1 MSLSRRQLLR
11 VGATL
16 PVLTVAA
23 CQMPGSGPPPRE
35 FRLTPKTTFP
45 EDLPHADWALVVDR
59 PQIEPSIDTTRIARM
74 AGVEIQYYADATWVD
89 RPAPMIEPLIIQ
101 SFRNSGAIEVVAD
114 RRSDVRPDFLL
125 QTTIVAFQSQ
135 KGDSG
140 TDARVVMS
148 ASLMAM
154 PKRKVVGTTEI
165 GRSVVAQA
173 ANLEAIAAAFDDAL
187 GKVLKRLVE
196 WTLRTG
202 NEAHGVG

>member
-16 PVLTVAA
+16 PVLTVAS
-23 CQMPGSGPPPRE
+23 CQLPGSGPPPRE
-35 FRLTPKTTFP
+35 FRVTPKTTFP
-45 EDLPHADWALVVDR
+45 EDLPKADWALVVDR
-59 PQIEPSIDTTRIARM
+59 PQIEPSIDTTRIARTS
-74 AGVEIQYYADATWVD
+74 GVEIEYYADATWVD

-125 QTTIVAFQSQ
+125 QTTIVAFQAQ
-135 KGDSG
+135 EGASG

-148 ASLMAM
+148 ASLMEM
-154 PKRKVVGTTEI
+154 PKRKVVGTTQI
-165 GRSVVAQA
+165 GRTVAAQA
-173 ANLEAIAAAFDDAL
+173 ASVEAIAAAFDDAL

-202 NEAHGVG
+202 NEARGTA

>member
-11 VGATL
+11 VGAAL
-16 PVLTVAA
+16 PVLTVAS
-23 CQMPGSGPPPRE
+23 CQLPGSGPPPRE

-45 EDLPHADWALVVDR
+45 EDLPKADWALVVDR

-125 QTTIVAFQSQ
+125 QTTIVAFQAQ
-135 KGDSG
+135 QGDSG
-140 TDARVVMS
+140 TEARVVMG

-154 PKRKVVGTTEI
+154 PKREVVGTTEI
-165 GRSVVAQA
+165 GRSVTAQA
-173 ANLEAIAAAFDDAL
+173 ANLEAIAGAFDDAL
-187 GKVLKRLVE
+187 GKVLKRIVE

-202 NEAHGVG
+202 NEARG